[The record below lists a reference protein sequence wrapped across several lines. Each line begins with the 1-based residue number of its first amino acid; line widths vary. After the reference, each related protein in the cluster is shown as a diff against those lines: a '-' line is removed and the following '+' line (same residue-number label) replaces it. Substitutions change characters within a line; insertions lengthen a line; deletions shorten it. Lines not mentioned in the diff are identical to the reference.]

1 MILLYITG
9 QWGQDLPSK
18 YSPSVSLKVYEE
30 IKDRSCLDKREI
42 FLLCGVA
49 ILPTRIKEEGGGGRL
64 SVQPE

>member
-18 YSPSVSLKVYEE
+18 YSPLVSLNVCEE

-42 FLLCGVA
+42 FLCVVWLFS
-49 ILPTRIKEEGGGGRL
+49 LQE
-64 SVQPE
+64 